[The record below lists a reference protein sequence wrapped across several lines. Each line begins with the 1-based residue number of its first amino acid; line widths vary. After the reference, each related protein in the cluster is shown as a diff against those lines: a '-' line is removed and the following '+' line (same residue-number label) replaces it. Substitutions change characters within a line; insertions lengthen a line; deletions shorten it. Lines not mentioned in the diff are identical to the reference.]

1 MAELLANIQQVAY
14 RRYPSEND
22 WFDSSAPVV
31 LWYVS
36 SEVAV
41 RPRMYDFFYCSAC
54 LLSPIGRGDRFRS
67 YSVRVRISQKALV
80 YGAFYILAC

>member
-1 MAELLANIQQVAY
+1 MVELLANIQQVAY

-36 SEVAV
+36 SEVTV
-41 RPRMYDFFYCSAC
+41 RPRMYNFLQCMPS
-54 LLSPIGRGDRFRS
+54 
-67 YSVRVRISQKALV
+67 
-80 YGAFYILAC
+80 